1 MFSFLNNC
9 LRCCCYSLTPEQWEI
24 LQQDIAVISQDYK
37 SCKNYLISW
46 KKNKHYHYTDSV
58 AREQRVFILQLVIT
72 LKQDT
77 GRPLRFI
84 QTYCV
89 IILTIDKLLS
99 TTEMWAINPTL
110 ENHQELVVYFPSYT

>member
-1 MFSFLNNC
+1 MQKLFNILEEKQT
-9 LRCCCYSLTPEQWEI
+9 LSL
-24 LQQDIAVISQDYK
+24 
-37 SCKNYLISW
+37 
-46 KKNKHYHYTDSV
+46 HSV

-99 TTEMWAINPTL
+99 TTEMWAINPKL

>member
-9 LRCCCYSLTPEQWEI
+9 LQCCYSLTPEQWEI

-46 KKNKHYHYTDSV
+46 YQARKTNIIITHRRERTVAIYTLTGNYS
-58 AREQRVFILQLVIT
+58 
-72 LKQDT
+72 KQDT

-84 QTYCV
+84 
-89 IILTIDKLLS
+89 LTLLRDHLDQRQ
-99 TTEMWAINPTL
+99 ITL
-110 ENHQELVVYFPSYT
+110 HHRNVGNQPSVLV